1 MSDTNVLVNDAREAL
16 RAVMDPEIGMN
27 VIELGMVRDIAI
39 EDDKAHV
46 VMILTTPFCPY
57 APMLMEQVRSTVQDS
72 VERPTTI
79 ELGTEMWRPEFMEDG
94 GEAFREW
101 GIY

>member
-1 MSDTNVLVNDAREAL
+1 
-16 RAVMDPEIGMN
+16 
-27 VIELGMVRDIAI
+27 
-39 EDDKAHV
+39 
-46 VMILTTPFCPY
+46 
-57 APMLMEQVRSTVQDS
+57 MLMEQVRSTVQDS